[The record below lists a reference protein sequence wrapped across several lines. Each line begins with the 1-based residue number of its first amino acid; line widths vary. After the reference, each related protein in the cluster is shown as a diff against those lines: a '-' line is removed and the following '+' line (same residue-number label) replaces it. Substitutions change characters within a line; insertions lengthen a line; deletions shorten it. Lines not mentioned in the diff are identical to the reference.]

1 MTIQDIGLFQ
11 AISSKVDF
19 LSQRQNVISQNIA
32 NADTPGY
39 RPQDLVDVD
48 FSGMLKKELNAGG
61 AVAGVTNVSLA
72 STNQSHM
79 SLNGTSQDDVR
90 ARKQKDLYE
99 VAPAENSV
107 ILEEQLLNAG
117 RNSMDYNMMINLY
130 QKQVGMFRIALGN

>member
-19 LSQRQNVISQNIA
+19 LSQRQSVISQNIA

-39 RPQDLVDVD
+39 RPQDLVEVD
-48 FSGMLKKELNAGG
+48 FSGMLQKELNSGG
-61 AVAGVTNVSLA
+61 TAGVTNVSLA
-72 STNQSHM
+72 ATNESHM
-79 SLNGTSQDDVR
+79 GLNGAEQGDAR

-117 RNSMDYNMMINLY
+117 RNTMDYNMMINLY

>member
-19 LSQRQNVISQNIA
+19 LSQRQSVISQNIA

-39 RPQDLVDVD
+39 RPQDLVEVD
-48 FSGMLKKELNAGG
+48 FSGMLQKELNGNKS
-61 AVAGVTNVSLA
+61 AVNVTNVSLA
-72 STNQSHM
+72 ATDGAHM
-79 SLNGTSQDDVR
+79 GLNGAEQGDAR

>member
-19 LSQRQNVISQNIA
+19 LSQRQSVISQNIA

-39 RPQDLVDVD
+39 RPQDLVEVD
-48 FSGMLKKELNAGG
+48 FSGMLQKELNSGG
-61 AVAGVTNVSLA
+61 TAGVTNVSLA
-72 STNQSHM
+72 ATNESHM
-79 SLNGTSQDDVR
+79 GLNGAEQDDAR

-117 RNSMDYNMMINLY
+117 RNTMDYNMMINLY

>member
-19 LSQRQNVISQNIA
+19 LSQRQSVISQNIA

-39 RPQDLVDVD
+39 RPQDLVEVD
-48 FSGMLKKELNAGG
+48 FSGMLQKELNSGG
-61 AVAGVTNVSLA
+61 TAGVTNVSLA
-72 STNQSHM
+72 ATDEAHM
-79 SLNGTSQDDVR
+79 GLNGAEQGDAR

-117 RNSMDYNMMINLY
+117 RNTMDYNMMINLY